1 MRIVKFIYFFLFFIF
16 FYQKLFPAIEYK
28 NNKKKSLFAQMTT
41 SKSSHASLNYRS
53 YRLFFLRVNFIF

>member
-28 NNKKKSLFAQMTT
+28 NNKKKVIVRTNDHVKIEPRIIKL
-41 SKSSHASLNYRS
+41 LI
-53 YRLFFLRVNFIF
+53 VPFIFSTS